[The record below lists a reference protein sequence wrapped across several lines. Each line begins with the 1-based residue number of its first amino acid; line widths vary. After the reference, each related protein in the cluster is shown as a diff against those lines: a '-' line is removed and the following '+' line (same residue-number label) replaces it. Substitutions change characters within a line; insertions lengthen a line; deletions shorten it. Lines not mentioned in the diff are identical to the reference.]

1 MRVNIMFGLGHVH
14 SVEQYMETVR
24 LLQSAIAELTQHPD
38 PMKPKTAII
47 LRDTNGNRVG
57 VIDILEDRT

>member
-1 MRVNIMFGLGHVH
+1 MRMNIMFGLSHVH

-38 PMKPKTAII
+38 PMKPNTAIV
-47 LRDTNGNRVG
+47 LRDMEGNRVG
-57 VIDILEDRT
+57 VMDILEDRL